1 MSEQLVNTYNYLVPA
16 AGTTRSYRVTQNFAS
31 GDIKHCDF
39 RNMALDGLSFV
50 PSGVLVDNTRGT
62 ADCVITIIEF
72 AWRIVVPA
80 GTTINMPYPAP
91 YNQTATIEG
100 EGDITV
106 VFVDYPVIPFI
117 SSSNSGGGAMSGVTR
132 VLAGANISVDNTDPA
147 FPIISS
153 TGGGG
158 GGGGGGDTVVS
169 MIGMLQIVEGGPAVS
184 LTPAVT
190 YDPDGLIDSNNN
202 ITVPPD
208 ITYIDINI
216 SALNYGSQTFDLS
229 VVSGTAQLY
238 SLHVLSK
245 GQVSGYTNYF
255 GALMPQIG
263 ASIVPAFEAKNGDA
277 PGDNLTVMVTLNV
290 KMRK

>member
-16 AGTTRSYRVTQNFAS
+16 AGTTRSYRVTQNFAP

-39 RNMALDGLSFV
+39 RNMALDGVSFV

-62 ADCVITIIEF
+62 GDCVITIIEF

-80 GTTINMPYPAP
+80 GTMINMPYPAP

-117 SSSNSGGGAMSGVTR
+117 SGSGGGVMSGVTR
-132 VLAGANISVDNTDPA
+132 VLAGDNISVDNTDPA
-147 FPIISS
+147 FPIISA

-158 GGGGGGDTVVS
+158 GGGGAGDLVVS
-169 MIGMLQIVEGGPAVS
+169 MVGMVQLVEGGTQVKLVPA
-184 LTPAVT
+184 AK
-190 YDPDGLIDSNNN
+190 YDPDGLVDANND
-202 ITVPPD
+202 IAVPPD
-208 ITYIDINI
+208 VTYVEFNI
-216 SALNYGSQTFDLS
+216 SALNYGTQTYDLS
-229 VVSGTAQLY
+229 LVSGSAMIY
-238 SLHVLSK
+238 KLHVLSEA
-245 GQVSGYTNYF
+245 QASGYANYF

-263 ASIVPAFEAKNGDA
+263 TTISPMLAATNGSVPSD
-277 PGDNLTVMVTLNV
+277 DLMVMVTLNI